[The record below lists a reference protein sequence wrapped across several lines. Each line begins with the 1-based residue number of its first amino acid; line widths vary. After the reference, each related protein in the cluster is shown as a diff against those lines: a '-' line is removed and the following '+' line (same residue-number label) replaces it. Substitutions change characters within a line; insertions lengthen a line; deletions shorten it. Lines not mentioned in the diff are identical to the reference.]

1 MANSDDDWRR
11 EQYEWQREAEL
22 FGGGRGP
29 RYFWTGSYRTGGSN
43 ATGGY
48 GLDPWSRQGGTGSFD
63 TAGGYG
69 SSELY
74 GGVGYGAEYP
84 EYGPYG
90 YGPDPSRA
98 PYPDPEPGY
107 RGEGGGQVRPYAL
120 GRVRAASAAA
130 APSRDTKARG
140 PKGYRRSDER
150 VHEDICERIVG
161 SRGVDAS
168 DVTVVVRDG
177 NVELTGSVPTRPMK
191 HAIEDLVDACPGVQE
206 IDNRIRVRRWPEDEG
221 GASPPSGDPFGRAV

>member
-1 MANSDDDWRR
+1 MANPDDDWRR
-11 EQYEWQREAEL
+11 DQYEWQREAEL

-29 RYFWTGSYRTGGSN
+29 RYFWTGDYRSGGSN

-48 GLDPWSRQGGTGSFD
+48 GLDPWYRQGGYGSFD

-84 EYGPYG
+84 EHGPQG
-90 YGPDPSRA
+90 FG
-98 PYPDPEPGY
+98 PEPGRTAY
-107 RGEGGGQVRPYAL
+107 PA
-120 GRVRAASAAA
+120 
-130 APSRDTKARG
+130 KARG

-150 VHEDICERIVG
+150 IHEDICERILASG
-161 SRGVDAS
+161 GIDAS
-168 DVTVVVRDG
+168 DVTVIVRDG

-191 HAIEDLVDACPGVQE
+191 HAIEDLADASPGVQE
-206 IDNRIRVRRWPEDEG
+206 IDNRIRVRRWPDDEG
-221 GASPPSGDPFGRAV
+221 EASPGGDPLERVE